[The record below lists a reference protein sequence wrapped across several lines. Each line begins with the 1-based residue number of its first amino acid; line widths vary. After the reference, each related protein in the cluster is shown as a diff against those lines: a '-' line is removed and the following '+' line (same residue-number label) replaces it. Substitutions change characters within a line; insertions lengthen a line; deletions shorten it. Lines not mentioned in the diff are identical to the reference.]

1 MKLSWKLMRVSRIF
15 NVIANCNTME
25 SFLSLPL
32 SVFSAGDIVQRERGE
47 GLDRLDGDEDPE
59 GGWDIEE
66 DDLVL
71 PADLVCMPYYDYHK
85 LYSGIFYRN

>member
-1 MKLSWKLMRVSRIF
+1 MEYFFYLSIS
-15 NVIANCNTME
+15 
-25 SFLSLPL
+25 L
-32 SVFSAGDIVQRERGE
+32 SVFSAGDIVQREQGE

-71 PADLVCMPYYDYHK
+71 PADLVCMP
-85 LYSGIFYRN
+85 LS